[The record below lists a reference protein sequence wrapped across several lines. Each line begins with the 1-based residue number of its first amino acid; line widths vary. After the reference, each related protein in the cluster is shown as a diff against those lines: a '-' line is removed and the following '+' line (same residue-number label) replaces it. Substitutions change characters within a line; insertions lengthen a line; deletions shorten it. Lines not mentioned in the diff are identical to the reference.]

1 MVWIAVIANSQ
12 DMSGLTGPKLNVP
25 VYITIVPD
33 QCTCN
38 RIIYTLP
45 VNRLIIGDDMSKGFA
60 RLVSIKKVKEANDY
74 G

>member
-1 MVWIAVIANSQ
+1 MANSQ

-25 VYITIVPD
+25 VYVTIVPD
-33 QCTCN
+33 QYASN

-45 VNRLIIGDDMSKGFA
+45 VNRLITGDNMNKGFI